1 MGLCLDVI
9 GINVI
14 RGVGHEVVGADRI
27 RVPFGRLR
35 NGCSHHGDIP
45 QPYCFRRHSTGLE
58 QFLLERGDL
67 RALLQLPPTLLV
79 DVQSL
84 PGPIWSCRQCKC
96 FKFVYVG
103 SRRDNPVINLKATG
117 QIICYEFRHEK

>member
-58 QFLLERGDL
+58 QFLGLSAEIFELYCSFLQPFWLTYNPYQVPYGLADSASVLSLCTLGRDATTPLLTRSNGTDYML
-67 RALLQLPPTLLV
+67 R
-79 DVQSL
+79 
-84 PGPIWSCRQCKC
+84 I
-96 FKFVYVG
+96 
-103 SRRDNPVINLKATG
+103 
-117 QIICYEFRHEK
+117 